1 MRKNFILFVL
11 IPAIIIGIVVYLF
24 IDRWVEAGLETAGE
38 AAVGAKVEIDNLK
51 LTLFPLGITF
61 ERMQVA
67 NPDDPWKNIFET
79 RRVAFTM
86 NPGQL
91 LRGKYIIETMEVRDL
106 ILGTKR
112 TTDGSIPGGKA
123 KRDAAAADSRS
134 FSALAEDV
142 LNRSVEKTPI
152 FDPAML
158 RNGVNIDSLLKAV
171 DLKTL
176 KHIDTLKARAASA
189 TAQWQSTLADV
200 DQTKQRLAIMDSS
213 IRSIHVNELKDA
225 QSILAAIQ
233 TVDNTRKGINDIVT
247 TYNTRRDAI
256 TGEISQISSAVG
268 QIDDIA
274 KSDYQHVLSLARLPD
289 INAIGIAE
297 ALVGKQMVT
306 DIKTY
311 LAYVD
316 MAREKIKN
324 YQDSQPKEEKPPRM
338 KGQNIHF
345 PVDRAYPKFWIKNI
359 AISGGE
365 DAKQNPDFFYATGKV
380 QNISSDQRTTGL
392 PITVELTGARGS
404 GVKAAFSA
412 LFDRRKDEP
421 LDEYRASITGVPL
434 AGFAIGSQDF
444 LPATITGA
452 KLGTAVEVRIPGR
465 SFNAT
470 THVGFRSMT
479 IAYAAPVKNVGER
492 LAREVLA
499 GVTGFDV
506 DLRLWNSP
514 EGFKMALAT
523 DLDEQFSA
531 RVKAVLGAELAKL
544 QNELKAKVNAV
555 IAEKRKEFE
564 KVYNAKKAEA
574 EQKLAQYT
582 AIVNE
587 KIAMVDAK
595 KKELE
600 AQLEKAKKGAV
611 EDAVRKLFKK
621 P

>member
-1 MRKNFILFVL
+1 MRKKFILYVL
-11 IPAIIIGIVVYLF
+11 IPAIILGIVVYIF
-24 IDRWVEAGLETAGE
+24 IDRWVEAGLESAGE
-38 AAVGAKVEIDNLK
+38 TMVGARVEIDDFHLS
-51 LTLFPLGITF
+51 LFPLGAHF
-61 ERMQVA
+61 ARMQVA

-79 RRVAFTM
+79 RRVSFAM
-86 NPGQL
+86 NIGQL
-91 LRGKYIIETMEVRDL
+91 LRGKYIIETMEVKDL
-106 ILGTKR
+106 IIGTKR
-112 TTDGSIPGGKA
+112 TTDGSLPGGKP
-123 KRDAAAADSRS
+123 KTESTSDSRS

-142 LNRSVEKTPI
+142 LTRSVEKTPI

-158 RNGVNIDSLLKAV
+158 RNGVNIDSLMKVV

-189 TAQWQSTLADV
+189 TAQWQTTLADV
-200 DQTKQRLAIMDSS
+200 DQTKLRLAAMDSS
-213 IRSIHVNELKDA
+213 IRTIRVNELKDV
-225 QSILAAIQ
+225 QSILSAIQ
-233 TVDNTRKGINDIVT
+233 TVDNTRKGINDIVN

-256 TGEISQISSAVG
+256 TGEIAQISTAVG
-268 QIDDIA
+268 AIDDIA

-297 ALVGKQMVT
+297 ALIGKQVVN
-306 DIKTY
+306 DVRTY
-311 LAYVD
+311 LRYVD
-316 MAREKIKN
+316 MAREKIRN
-324 YQDSQPKEEKPPRM
+324 YQESQPKEEKPPRM

-345 PVDRAYPKFWIKNI
+345 PTDRAYPKFWIKHI

-365 DAKQNPDFFYATGKV
+365 DAAQNPDFFSATGQV
-380 QNISSDQRTTGL
+380 LNVSSDQRVTGL
-392 PITVELTGARGS
+392 PLTIDLTGARGS
-404 GVKAAFSA
+404 GVKATFGA
-412 LFDRRKDEP
+412 LFDRRNVEP
-421 LDEYRASITGVPL
+421 LDEYKATITGVPM
-434 AGFAIGSQDF
+434 AGFSLGSPDF

-452 KLGTAVEVRIPGR
+452 RFGTELGVTIPGR
-465 SFNAT
+465 SFDAKSHLT
-470 THVGFRSMT
+470 FRTMT
-479 IAYAAPVKNVGER
+479 IAYSAPVKNVGER
-492 LAREVLA
+492 LAREVLS
-499 GVTGFDV
+499 GVSGFDV

-544 QNELKAKVNAV
+544 QNELRAKVNAI
-555 IAEKRKEFE
+555 IAQKRAEFE
-564 KVYNAKKAEA
+564 RLYSAKKAEA

-587 KIAMVDAK
+587 KVAMVDAK

-600 AQLEKAKKGAV
+600 DQLEKAKKGKV

>member
-1 MRKNFILFVL
+1 MRKKFILYVL
-11 IPAIIIGIVVYLF
+11 IPAIILGIVVYIF
-24 IDRWVEAGLETAGE
+24 IDGWVEAGLETAGE
-38 AAVGAKVEIDNLK
+38 SMVGAKVEIDDLS
-51 LTLFPLGITF
+51 LSLFPLGVKF
-61 ERMQVA
+61 DRMQVA

-86 NPGQL
+86 DAGQL
-91 LRGKYIIETMEVRDL
+91 LRGKYIINTMEVKDL
-106 ILGTKR
+106 IIGTKR
-112 TTDGSIPGGKA
+112 TTDGTLPGGRPKNE
-123 KRDAAAADSRS
+123 AASDSRS

-158 RNGVNIDSLLKAV
+158 RNGVNIDSILKVV
-171 DLKTL
+171 DLKSL
-176 KHIDTLKARAASA
+176 KHIDTLKARAATA

-200 DQTKQRLAIMDSS
+200 DQTKQRLAVMDSS
-213 IRSIHVNELKDA
+213 IRSIDVNKLKDVPT
-225 QSILAAIQ
+225 ILSAIQ
-233 TVDNTRKGINDIVT
+233 TVDNTRKGLNEIVT

-256 TGEISQISSAVG
+256 TGEIKQISTAVG
-268 QIDDIA
+268 EIDDIA
-274 KSDYQHVLSLARLPD
+274 KADYQRVLSLARLPD

-297 ALVGKQMVT
+297 ALVGKQMVR
-306 DIKTY
+306 DVKTY
-311 LAYVD
+311 LGYVD

-324 YQDSQPKEEKPPRM
+324 YQDSQPKEVSPPRM
-338 KGQNIHF
+338 KGQDIHF
-345 PVDRAYPKFWIKNI
+345 AVDRHYPKFWIKNI

-380 QNISSDQRTTGL
+380 LNVSSDQRITGL
-392 PITVELTGARGS
+392 PLTVDLTGARGS
-404 GVKAAFSA
+404 GVKATLGAF
-412 LFDRRKDEP
+412 FDRRKEEP

-452 KLGTAVEVRIPGR
+452 KLGTAVEVRIPGS
-465 SFNAT
+465 SFDAK
-470 THVGFRSMT
+470 THLGFRTMT
-479 IAYAAPVKNVGER
+479 IAYAAPAKNVGER
-492 LAREVLA
+492 LAREVLG
-499 GVTGFDV
+499 GVSGFDV
-506 DLRLWNSP
+506 DLRLWNSA

-544 QNELKAKVNAV
+544 QNELRAKVNGI
-555 IAEKRKEFE
+555 IAQKRAEFD
-564 KVYNAKKAEA
+564 KLYAAKKAEA

-582 AIVNE
+582 AIVND
-587 KIAMVDAK
+587 KVAMVDAK

-600 AQLEKAKKGAV
+600 AQLEKAKKGGV
-611 EDAVRKLFKK
+611 EDAVKKLFKK